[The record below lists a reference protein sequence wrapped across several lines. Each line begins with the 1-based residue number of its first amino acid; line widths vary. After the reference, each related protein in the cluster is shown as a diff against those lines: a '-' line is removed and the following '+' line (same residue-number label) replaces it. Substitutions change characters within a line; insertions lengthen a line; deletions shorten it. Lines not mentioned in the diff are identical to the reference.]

1 MKKMFKIAV
10 DCPVCA
16 GKMEVTA
23 GKTPGVKEATVNFL
37 SLKMWIE
44 FEENVEDH
52 IAVMKEVLANCRK
65 EVDDDVEIFFEYISV
80 HREKSVTTGR
90 KII

>member
-52 IAVMKEVLANCRK
+52 IAVMKAVLANCRK
-65 EVDDDVEIFFEYISV
+65 EVDDDVEIFFE
-80 HREKSVTTGR
+80 
-90 KII
+90 

>member
-23 GKTPGVKEATVNFL
+23 GKTPGVKEATVNF
-37 SLKMWIE
+37 SVLKCGLNLKKM
-44 FEENVEDH
+44 
-52 IAVMKEVLANCRK
+52 
-65 EVDDDVEIFFEYISV
+65 
-80 HREKSVTTGR
+80 
-90 KII
+90 

>member
-37 SLKMWIE
+37 SLKMW
-44 FEENVEDH
+44 
-52 IAVMKEVLANCRK
+52 MKK
-65 EVDDDVEIFFEYISV
+65 M
-80 HREKSVTTGR
+80 
-90 KII
+90 